1 MTQTSSSADNQYDAV
16 IVGAGIAGL
25 YAVYRLREMGLKF
38 LAIDAATDV
47 GGTWYWNCY
56 PGARVDSQSY
66 VYQYWFSPELIE
78 EWNWGERFPAQPET
92 ESYLNFVADKM
103 DLRKHIRFKTRV
115 DSADWDDASQR
126 WTITTDQGDKI
137 DARFFFSCAGMLS
150 APLRPPFPGEDKYQG
165 TIVHTARYPREGI
178 DLKGKRVGVVGTG
191 ATGIQVIQTIASEVS
206 ELKVF
211 QRTAQYGMAMK
222 NYRYSDEERNEHKA
236 RAAEYAK
243 TVQTTFT
250 GFDFDLD
257 NGSWYDYTPEG
268 RLELLEKMWEHG
280 SLRMWVGTF
289 PEVITDEAVNAEV
302 SEFVRNK
309 IRARINDKKIAEKL
323 VPTEFGFGTYRVPL
337 ENGYYDAFNRKNVE
351 LIDCR
356 ETPIEAFTE
365 TGIKT
370 SGAEYDLDVV
380 ILATGFD
387 GGTGSLTR
395 MNIHGRGGR
404 SLKDE
409 WGQDIRSTLG
419 LQVHGYP
426 NLFTVGGPL
435 APAAAFCNMT
445 TCLQQQV
452 DWVSDCIQWVLDHD
466 QHSIEPTIEKQDEW
480 VSHHDEVANG
490 TLVMKTKSWYT
501 GDNIDG
507 KPRRLLSYIGGVG
520 AYREACD
527 AARESDYEGFTV
539 A

>member
-92 ESYLNFVADKM
+92 ESYLKFVADKM
-103 DLRKHIRFKTRV
+103 DLRKHIRFNTRV

-150 APLRPPFPGEDKYQG
+150 APLRPPFPGEDQYQG

-250 GFDFDLD
+250 
-257 NGSWYDYTPEG
+257 
-268 RLELLEKMWEHG
+268 
-280 SLRMWVGTF
+280 
-289 PEVITDEAVNAEV
+289 
-302 SEFVRNK
+302 
-309 IRARINDKKIAEKL
+309 
-323 VPTEFGFGTYRVPL
+323 
-337 ENGYYDAFNRKNVE
+337 
-351 LIDCR
+351 
-356 ETPIEAFTE
+356 
-365 TGIKT
+365 
-370 SGAEYDLDVV
+370 
-380 ILATGFD
+380 
-387 GGTGSLTR
+387 
-395 MNIHGRGGR
+395 
-404 SLKDE
+404 
-409 WGQDIRSTLG
+409 
-419 LQVHGYP
+419 
-426 NLFTVGGPL
+426 
-435 APAAAFCNMT
+435 
-445 TCLQQQV
+445 
-452 DWVSDCIQWVLDHD
+452 
-466 QHSIEPTIEKQDEW
+466 
-480 VSHHDEVANG
+480 
-490 TLVMKTKSWYT
+490 
-501 GDNIDG
+501 
-507 KPRRLLSYIGGVG
+507 
-520 AYREACD
+520 
-527 AARESDYEGFTV
+527 
-539 A
+539 